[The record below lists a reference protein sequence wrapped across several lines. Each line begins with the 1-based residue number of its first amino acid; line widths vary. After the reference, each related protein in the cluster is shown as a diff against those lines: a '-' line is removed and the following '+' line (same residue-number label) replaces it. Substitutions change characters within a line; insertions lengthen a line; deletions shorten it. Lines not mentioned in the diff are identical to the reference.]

1 MLKRRLAHSL
11 PLLALILTACAS
23 NSECGLVEAA
33 KIPLDVHNNV
43 PLVTPTIDGARA
55 TLIADTGAQGT
66 ILAEPAAQR
75 LKLRIEFRR
84 TGHIAGL
91 GGIAAAVGVRV
102 HTFSLSGLEIPLQW
116 VATGPVF
123 IPTIGSVS
131 PDGIVGV
138 DVFSHFEVDLNLPDH
153 QVTLYS
159 GRTCSNGPPWNT
171 TFVELQPAPLHANA
185 LQVRVQLD
193 RHPIAAVL
201 DTGAQVTAISRSW
214 AVTHGLSQPAL
225 EQDRSLRF
233 VGPATSGVLQHVH
246 RFKTLEIGSDLIR
259 DPLIAVVDLPQQDIE
274 MVLGGNYLAQR
285 RLWLSYATHR
295 VFVAQ

>member
-1 MLKRRLAHSL
+1 MTRQLARLL
-11 PLLALILTACAS
+11 PSLALILTACAS
-23 NSECGLVEAA
+23 TSECGVVEAA

-43 PLVTPTIDGARA
+43 PLVTANIDGVPA

-66 ILAEPAAQR
+66 ILAEAAAQR

-84 TGHIAGL
+84 TGRIVGL
-91 GGIAAAVGVRV
+91 GGMAAAVGARVR
-102 HTFSLSGLEIPLQW
+102 TFSLSGLEIPLPW

-123 IPTIGSVS
+123 IPTVGSVS

-138 DVFSHFEVDLNLPDH
+138 DVFSQFEVDLNLPDH
-153 QVTLYS
+153 QVTLYA
-159 GRTCSNGPPWNT
+159 GRTCPKGPPWNIN
-171 TFVELQPAPLHANA
+171 FVELPPAPPHAGA

-193 RHPIAAVL
+193 KHPIAAVL
-201 DTGAQVTAISRSW
+201 DTAAQVTAISRSW
-214 AVTHGLSQPAL
+214 AVANGLSQSAL

-233 VGPATSGVLQHVH
+233 VSPATSGVLQHVH
-246 RFKTLEIGSDLIR
+246 RFATLDIGSDFMR
-259 DPLIAVVDLPQQDIE
+259 DPLIAVVDLPQRDIA
-274 MVLGGNYLAQR
+274 MVLGSNYLAHR